1 MWMNT
6 EIVALNTSAQTWYS
20 PWFPKGADNGV
31 FTVEVVQSTLT
42 GNDPEFE
49 IGVYTKNLE
58 DEGSAP
64 TSVGT
69 LAPVGSSTFY
79 EVSGTSLKQ
88 LVRLA
93 ITFQAGAV
101 GEGIVLRVLAPTWYD
116 TAV

>member
-6 EIVALNTSAQTWYS
+6 EIVALNTNVQTYFT

-31 FTVEVVQSTLT
+31 FAAEVLLNTLDT
-42 GNDPEFE
+42 EDPFV
-49 IGVYTKNLE
+49 ISVATKNLE

-64 TSVGT
+64 YWAGD
-69 LAPVGSSTFY
+69 LEQLGSSAIFEATCT
-79 EVSGTSLKQ
+79 ELKQ

-93 ITFQAGAV
+93 ITFQASSV
-101 GEGIVLRVLAPTWYD
+101 GQGFVLRALPPTWFD

>member
-6 EIVALNTSAQTWYS
+6 EIVALDTSEWTYFT

-31 FTVEVVQSTLT
+31 FMLEVLQNTLPAD
-42 GNDPEFE
+42 DPPMTLAA
-49 IGVYTKNLE
+49 YTKNLE

-64 TSVGT
+64 VSVGT
-69 LAPVGSSTFY
+69 LQQLGASPFFELNCTG
-79 EVSGTSLKQ
+79 LKQ

-93 ITFQAGAV
+93 ITLQATSV
-101 GEGIVLRVLAPTWYD
+101 GQGIVLRVLPPTWYD